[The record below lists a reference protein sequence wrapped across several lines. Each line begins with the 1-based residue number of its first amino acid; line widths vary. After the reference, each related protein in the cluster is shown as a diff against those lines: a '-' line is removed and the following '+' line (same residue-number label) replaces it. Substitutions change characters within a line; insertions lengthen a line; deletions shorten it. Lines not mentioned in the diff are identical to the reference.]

1 MSADYFIY
9 NGIDTRDF
17 NAQVFRPNV
26 ETVGPQL
33 YTTHEVPGRNGDIL
47 LPKGKYPNRR
57 ERYSILCTGTNAVQ
71 HMDDLKNALLY
82 QTGYQRLTDS
92 FDTDVYYQAALTDQF
107 DIEYTRER
115 DAAKCQI
122 AFNRMPQKFFVS
134 GDTRIT
140 IAQGGSSGPSYVHQ
154 TITNPSIFKAK
165 PLIQINAYGILRFDD
180 WEISNTDVYNA
191 YIDCASYEIYRQD
204 GKDYS
209 SYVTISGGDFPV
221 LDAGDTTF
229 EVDHLDGHSNY
240 YPWVGITQRWW
251 KL

>member
-1 MSADYFIY
+1 MSTDYFIY

-33 YTTHEVPGRNGDIL
+33 YTTHEIPGRNGDIL

-71 HMDDLKNALLY
+71 NMDNLKNALLY

-92 FDTDVYYQAALTDQF
+92 FDAAIYYQAALTDAF
-107 DIEYTRER
+107 DIQYTKER

-122 AFNRMPQKFFVS
+122 AFNRMPQKFYVS
-134 GDTRIT
+134 GDNSIT
-140 IAQGGSSGPSYVHQ
+140 INMARDVSSK
-154 TITNPSIFKAK
+154 TIYLTNPTTRPSK
-165 PLIQINAYGILRFDD
+165 PLIKLWLLPSTMDINGFVITVIGDGGFAYVDCENQTILNSQGQDISEQVSFSENRFPELIGGENTITIQRNDD
-180 WEISNTDVYNA
+180 SYVYNA
-191 YIDCASYEIYRQD
+191 YI
-204 GKDYS
+204 
-209 SYVTISGGDFPV
+209 TP
-221 LDAGDTTF
+221 
-229 EVDHLDGHSNY
+229 
-240 YPWVGITQRWW
+240 RWW